1 MAKMMKKAVS
11 AFFSNDRFEVPKGT
25 THLYRP
31 GTQLAPE
38 LIEVPVE
45 IVKARPVQKVSAA
58 SPISVPKLGRGGA
71 KSERTAALT

>member
-1 MAKMMKKAVS
+1 MKKAVRG
-11 AFFSNDRFEVPKGT
+11 FFFYDRFEVPKGT

-45 IVKARPVQKVSAA
+45 IAKESRVQKVSAA
-58 SPISVPKLGRGGA
+58 SPIFAPKLGRGGA
-71 KSERTAALT
+71 KSEQMAAST